1 MIASTELQS
10 EHATM
15 VNLGGVIPFSSI
27 DWRGKAALVLFL
39 RRCPFRCCYCQNYQ
53 LLEADNYVP
62 LSTIEQTIRDNERF
76 IDAVVISGGEPFMQ
90 PQVLRAISSFI
101 HSRSLACAV
110 QSNGYYPDAVESLL
124 SLHAIDKL
132 FLDIKAPMDGR
143 AYEELTQAPG
153 SSARVKRTLQLVIDY
168 QLDTELIT
176 TVFKHIVGAPEVLS
190 IAQSLY
196 SLGAAHLPY
205 IIQQGRIER
214 IPPHSHLTKANVFSY
229 DELLEIAARV
239 HHTVRLQ
246 DIRIRTREKGEEVL
260 YHHDYV

>member
-1 MIASTELQS
+1 
-10 EHATM
+10 M

-76 IDAVVISGGEPFMQ
+76 IDAIVISGGEPFMQ
-90 PQVLRAISSFI
+90 PDAIAAISKYVRQ
-101 HSRSLACAV
+101 RSLYLGV
-110 QSNGYYPDAVESLL
+110 QSNGYYPDAIESLL
-124 SLHAIDKL
+124 HIHAIDKL
-132 FLDIKAPMDGR
+132 FLDIKAPMDGTS
-143 AYEELTQAPG
+143 YEKLTHAPD
-153 SSARVKRTLQLVIDY
+153 SSARIKRSLQLVLAHR
-168 QLDTELIT
+168 LDTELIT

-190 IAQSLY
+190 IAQSLH
-196 SLGAAHLPY
+196 SLGAAHLPF

-214 IPPHSHLTKANVFSY
+214 VPPNSGLSDQHVFSY
-229 DELLEIAARV
+229 DELLKIAARV
-239 HHTVRLQ
+239 YRTAELK

-260 YHHDYV
+260 YHS